1 MRTVSMSIIKFLCR
15 FNDLVFGEKSQG
27 EFDMRE
33 VKIIQYGVGAMGSL
47 MVKTALKRKGLRFVG
62 AILSQTVFPSELAN
76 GISSRN
82 VT

>member
-1 MRTVSMSIIKFLCR
+1 MK
-15 FNDLVFGEKSQG
+15 
-27 EFDMRE
+27 E

-47 MVKTALKRKGLRFVG
+47 MVKAALKGKGLRFVG
-62 AILSQTVFPSELAN
+62 AILSQPVFPSELAN